1 MPTQTVRRVAL
12 PTAVLIT
19 AAGLVGVT
27 TGAAAA
33 DDSVVSVAGSHPA
46 WANAAN
52 DAGAAPAAE
61 PVLGQIVLKLRDPAG
76 ARQLALAVATPGSA
90 SYRKTVT
97 PRQWID
103 RFSPDAT
110 QYAALVARLRGQG
123 LTITGTPES
132 RLYVTFT
139 GTAALVAAAFDTPL
153 HRYSRHGSLSTAPA
167 TNAKLPASMAGSVSA
182 VDITEPA
189 AHLQPASYQPGARHP
204 AGSTSASTGPAY
216 DKPCSSYY
224 GQYVERVP
232 VAYGQ
237 RSFPTVLCGYE
248 PKQIRSAYGADAL
261 LAKGVDGHG
270 LTIAFTDAFASPTLR
285 ADVNT
290 FSSSRGEP
298 TVSLQQIVPSPSDY
312 AEYDAC
318 GGEAGWQVEQTLD
331 AIALHDVAP
340 KASLLYVGAADCDT
354 GFEVALSTI
363 LDRRL
368 ADVVSNSWGA
378 PDALVNGDDFVP
390 GQVEVI
396 NNLSL
401 QAAAEGIGL
410 YFCSGD
416 EGDGTDLDGVTAPW
430 FPASLPFVTAVGG
443 TSVGIDAQGKVALE
457 TGWGPTF
464 DAIVP
469 DANGTIGYVDPL
481 PGSLFFGGAGGGQS
495 TLAAE
500 PAYQKALVPNT
511 FVRWAADGAGHRGA
525 RRRVHRP
532 AHRHARRQLAR
543 RLRGVP
549 RGWHLHRRS
558 PRRRTLVAGRAGQ
571 RAEHRVPQPGA
582 VRPRR
587 VERRCH
593 PGRPAGPYRSGLRLW
608 RRDGVPADPRPG
620 HDAEDPDRLRH
631 RHRPR
636 IGHRPGDGQGREPTL
651 TISRRRR
658 TRRRSGWPRAATAAA
673 PVPGSPRR

>member
-33 DDSVVSVAGSHPA
+33 EDSVVSVAGSHPA

-76 ARQLALAVATPGSA
+76 ARQLALAVSTPGSA

-139 GTAALVAAAFDTPL
+139 GTAGLVAAAFDTPL

-298 TVSLQQIVPSPSDY
+298 AVSLQQIVPSPSDY

-500 PAYQKALVPNT
+500 PAYQKALVPT
-511 FVRWAADGAGHRGA
+511 RLSGGQRTVPDIAALADGYTGLLIGMRDVSAPGGYEEFPVGGTSIA
-525 RRRVHRP
+525 TP
-532 AHRHARRQLAR
+532 
-543 RLRGVP
+543 
-549 RGWHLHRRS
+549 
-558 PRRRTLVAGRAGQ
+558 LVAALSLAGRAGQ